1 MRGCNKIMEDVKII
15 VSFMW
20 VATMLVYLLGDIIR
34 IFAGDFK
41 PGEMDGKPVSQK
53 MWLVTVLIMVMPII
67 MIFLTLI
74 LENPINKGVNI
85 IVAIFFLLFNLA
97 GIRGYKT
104 YDKVLLI
111 ISFGFNFLVVLY
123 AWNWV

>member
-1 MRGCNKIMEDVKII
+1 MEDVKII